1 MSQNELVVFDTV
13 NVLLKRKSD
22 GYVVAKTKTQM
33 GSISQTVSSEKLYG
47 AIGNQ
52 TVAILETQKEVT
64 LSYRNALWDL
74 EYLSMT
80 QGVNIDKNAK
90 VKIKKT
96 EQVKVTGTTGSLKAT
111 LTGTPVGDKAVVF
124 DVDGAQKEVTVATK
138 SITLPADY
146 KVKTGET
153 VTVVYDEEATG
164 DVVTFD
170 SKKFSEYYEIEMSTI
185 CYDPETM
192 KVIKDLYIQFDQVK
206 PSGAFDMSF
215 ENGSPL
221 TPELTLEALS
231 PNGTSEMGRIFTVD
245 RPVA

>member
-1 MSQNELVVFDTV
+1 MSQKELVVMDTV
-13 NVLLKRKSD
+13 DVKLKRKSD
-22 GYVVAKTKTQM
+22 GYVIAKTKTQM

-52 TVAILETQKEVT
+52 TIAILETQKEVS

-80 QGVNIDKNAK
+80 QGVAVDENAK
-90 VKIKKT
+90 VTVKKT
-96 EQVKVTGTTGSLKAT
+96 EKVKVTDNVGTLEVLLKGTAIGNTAT
-111 LTGTPVGDKAVVF
+111 LFDKDGSQQEVAVATSTIEVPVGFTAVEGDTLTVIY
-124 DVDGAQKEVTVATK
+124 DAEVTA
-138 SITLPADY
+138 
-146 KVKTGET
+146 
-153 VTVVYDEEATG
+153 

-185 CYDPETM
+185 CYDPDTM

-215 ENGSPL
+215 ENGTAL
-221 TPELTLEALS
+221 TPELTLEAMS
-231 PNGTSEMGRIFTVD
+231 PDGTSEMGRIFTVD
-245 RPVA
+245 RP